1 MPLVSSEAVTATESW
16 SWDKFFTSCEISTY
30 LLAWAVVEFL
40 LNVGD
45 SSMEEKLDM
54 IEIIAK
60 EIVHLWFGDL
70 VTLEWWDQTW
80 LKEGLATFMS
90 YKAMPEVDQ
99 PFDSWGW
106 FVATYIIG
114 VMKEDSLNISLFLSN
129 PVTSRDDI

>member
-1 MPLVSSEAVTATESW
+1 ME
-16 SWDKFFTSCEISTY
+16 DKFYVIEDIAHEI
-30 LLAWAVVEFL
+30 A
-40 LNVGD
+40 
-45 SSMEEKLDM
+45 
-54 IEIIAK
+54 
-60 EIVHLWFGDL
+60 HQWFGDL

-80 LKEGLATFMS
+80 LNEGLATFMS

-114 VMKEDSLNISLFLSN
+114 VMKEDSLNISLIWSD